1 MGIISVRL
9 NPQEEKVMKKLTDY
23 YDEDRSK
30 LLKRSIFELYENIID
45 GNEIEKFEKKE
56 SAQKV
61 KFHSAEDILK
71 TI

>member
-1 MGIISVRL
+1 MGVISVRL
-9 NPQEEKVMKKLTDY
+9 NTKEEKVIKKLADY

-30 LLKRSIFELYENIID
+30 LLKRSLFELYENIID

-56 SAQKV
+56 SDKKT

-71 TI
+71 AI

>member
-1 MGIISVRL
+1 MGVISVRL
-9 NPQEEKVMKKLTDY
+9 NTKEEKVIKKLVDY

-30 LLKRSIFELYENIID
+30 LLKRSLFELYENIID

-56 SAQKV
+56 SAKKA

-71 TI
+71 AM

>member
-9 NPQEEKVMKKLTDY
+9 NAQEEKVIRKLAEY

-30 LLKRSIFELYENIID
+30 LLKRSLFELYENIAD
-45 GNEIEKFEKKE
+45 GKEIEKYERKE
-56 SAQKV
+56 SAKKV
-61 KFHSAEDILK
+61 KFHSAEEILK

>member
-9 NPQEEKVMKKLTDY
+9 NSQEEKVIKRLVEY

-30 LLKRSIFELYENIID
+30 LLKRSLFELYENIVD
-45 GNEIEKFEKKE
+45 GNVIEKHERKE
-56 SAQKV
+56 SARKA
-61 KFHSAEDILK
+61 KFHSAEEILK

>member
-9 NPQEEKVMKKLTDY
+9 NSQEKKVIKKLVEY

-30 LLKRSIFELYENIID
+30 LLKRSLFELYENIVD
-45 GNEIEKFEKKE
+45 GNVILKYEKKE
-56 SAQKV
+56 SARKA
-61 KFHSAEDILK
+61 KFHSAEEILK